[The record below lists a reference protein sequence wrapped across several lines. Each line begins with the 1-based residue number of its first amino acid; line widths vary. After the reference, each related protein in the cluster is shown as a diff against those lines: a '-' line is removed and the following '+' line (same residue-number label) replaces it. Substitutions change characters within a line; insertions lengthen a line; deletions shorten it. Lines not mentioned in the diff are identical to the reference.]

1 MKKSF
6 ILFVFLLC
14 SIVVVAQ
21 KKSITGIITDT
32 AGEAVIGASIVEVG
46 TTNGTVSDV
55 DGNFTLSVS
64 DNASI
69 QVSFIG
75 FSSQTLSV
83 QGKMN
88 FKIILKED
96 SELLQEV
103 VVTGYGGKVSR
114 AKLTNSISTVSP
126 QILEKGIY
134 TNPSQAL
141 SGSVPGLKVSLTSG
155 NPTSSPKVILRGG
168 TEFDGSG
175 GPLVIVDGQLRD
187 NFDDINPQDIAS
199 MDVLKDAGATA
210 IYGARASNGVILI
223 TTKRGKEGKPVV
235 SAVILILII
244 LGCLGAEL
252 IMTKDPAYMDLL
264 NYNKAPDREFLFGT
278 DTMGRDIFSMIWYG
292 GRISIL
298 IGGLATVISTFI
310 AVVVG
315 AFSGVAPAWLDELIM
330 RFTEIF
336 LSIPTLLLVILLQAI
351 MGEAN
356 ILSLSFVIGVTS
368 WTSIAKVVR
377 TEVRQIRNSEYIIAA
392 RCMGAGFFRI
402 LWKHL
407 VPNFFSS
414 IMFMVVMNVRTA
426 MISEAT
432 LSFMGIG
439 LPIEVITWGSM
450 LSLSDKALMTGSW
463 WIILIPGLFLITT
476 VLCLTNIGNAC
487 REQTNRK
494 ESNF

>member
-1 MKKSF
+1 MTNHLFELAGNRKTETVIPKSKKKWY
-6 ILFVFLLC
+6 
-14 SIVVVAQ
+14 Q
-21 KKSITGIITDT
+21 
-32 AGEAVIGASIVEVG
+32 
-46 TTNGTVSDV
+46 
-55 DGNFTLSVS
+55 
-64 DNASI
+64 
-69 QVSFIG
+69 
-75 FSSQTLSV
+75 
-83 QGKMN
+83 
-88 FKIILKED
+88 
-96 SELLQEV
+96 
-103 VVTGYGGKVSR
+103 
-114 AKLTNSISTVSP
+114 
-126 QILEKGIY
+126 
-134 TNPSQAL
+134 
-141 SGSVPGLKVSLTSG
+141 
-155 NPTSSPKVILRGG
+155 
-168 TEFDGSG
+168 
-175 GPLVIVDGQLRD
+175 
-187 NFDDINPQDIAS
+187 
-199 MDVLKDAGATA
+199 
-210 IYGARASNGVILI
+210 
-223 TTKRGKEGKPVV
+223 GKPVV
-235 SAVILILII
+235 SAAILILIV
-244 LGCLGAEL
+244 LGCLCAEL
-252 IMTKDPAYMDLL
+252 IMTKDPTYMDLL

-336 LSIPTLLLVILLQAI
+336 LSIPTLLLIILLQAI
-351 MGEAN
+351 MGDAN

-377 TEVRQIRNSEYIIAA
+377 TEVRQIRNSEYI
-392 RCMGAGFFRI
+392 FRI

-463 WIILIPGLFLITT
+463 WIILIPGIFLIAT

-487 REQTNRK
+487 RERTNRK